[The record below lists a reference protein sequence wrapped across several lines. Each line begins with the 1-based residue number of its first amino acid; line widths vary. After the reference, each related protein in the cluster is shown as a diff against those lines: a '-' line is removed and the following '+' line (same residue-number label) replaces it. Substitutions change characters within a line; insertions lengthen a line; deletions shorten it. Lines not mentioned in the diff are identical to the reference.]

1 MNKEHTYGNKYSI
14 EVSPKD
20 QVEIIENQEEATRN
34 YVTLK
39 FNGKQKE

>member
-14 EVSPKD
+14 EASPKD
-20 QVEIIENQEEATRN
+20 QVEIIENQEEATKN
-34 YVTLK
+34 YVVLK